1 MKLSE
6 RQAIAIK
13 NLAITAQEDD
23 QVLTHPLATL
33 KFLQMLDP
41 DLDVI
46 KAIYPWIEQ
55 HENEGLKLK
64 DIVDQ
69 LLQTLSAK
77 NTEECKQ

>member
-6 RQAIAIK
+6 RQAAAIK
-13 NLAITAQEDD
+13 NLALTAEEDD
-23 QVLTHPLATL
+23 QVLTHPLSTL

-46 KAIYPWIEQ
+46 KVIYPWIEQ
-55 HENEGLKLK
+55 HETDGLKLK

-69 LLQTLSAK
+69 LLQTLFAR
-77 NTEECKQ
+77 NTEEGEK